1 MMARAAKIGTRA
13 APGFFARF
21 ANCVAFVAA
30 LFVVQTLLGGHIQI
44 RLPAASVEAAIGS
57 HNCDSQNGDN
67 APAHD
72 HRKTTNCC
80 VLCSSCAMR
89 DGSPQQMI
97 VSSSEIFR
105 SPPIRA
111 AALSFRALDAE
122 PSDPPG
128 WRSSWSA
135 RAPPLFS

>member
-21 ANCVAFVAA
+21 ATRVAFVAA

-44 RLPAASVEAAIGS
+44 RLSAASVEAAIGS

-67 APAHD
+67 APAPD
-72 HRKTTNCC
+72 HRKTTHCC
-80 VLCSSCAMR
+80 MLCSSSATR
-89 DGSPQQMI
+89 DGSPHQI
-97 VSSSEIFR
+97 IASSPEIY
-105 SPPIRA
+105 SPSSIRA
-111 AALSFRALDAE
+111 EDPRFRALDAE

-128 WRSSWSA
+128 WKSSWSS